1 VLIGA
6 ASVAKMYGKKHVYV
20 MAGWK
25 TQKEVFATDGARIHT
40 D

>member
-25 TQKEVFATDGARIHT
+25 TQEEIFATDRAPMDT